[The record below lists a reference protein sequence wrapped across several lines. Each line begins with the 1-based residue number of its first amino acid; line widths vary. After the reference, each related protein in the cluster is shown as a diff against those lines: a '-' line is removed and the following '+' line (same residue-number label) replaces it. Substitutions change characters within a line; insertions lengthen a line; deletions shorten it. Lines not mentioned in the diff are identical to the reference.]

1 MFHIRINI
9 IFFFF
14 FFTSQVVKSQE
25 TVVHRTLNWSDS
37 LKNVEFSDY
46 KKRETLNFTEAVY
59 DYSRFGSLPVYT
71 ESFYIG
77 NNTSANAEIKN
88 PVFVPVKNLF
98 SSLSSEINPVI
109 TPVVSISY
117 QNKKAIADFFIVPLR
132 KNPQTGAI
140 EKLISFDIAL
150 TSSGSYIEA
159 KKTRGGAYTS
169 SSVLATGNW
178 YKISVDKD
186 GIYKIDKA
194 FLQSLGIDVKNINP
208 LNIRIY
214 GNGGGMLPE
223 SNAAFRYDDLQE
235 NAIQVV
241 GENDGSFDD
250 SDYILFY
257 GQGPV
262 RWSLDTVSNVFRHK
276 ANIYS
281 DVTYYFLSTDL
292 GPGKRIALQNS
303 SNQSPNQTFT
313 TFDDYA
319 VHERDTTNL
328 LKSGREWYGEQF
340 KYITSQDF
348 SFSFSNLL
356 NTEAANLLVNVA
368 SRSLDGPRSFFVNI
382 NGQVVS
388 PIVINA
394 VPPEYTDP
402 VAAAGIKNYTFSPSG
417 NNVRVNLTYSSSA
430 NDASGWLNYLE
441 LNIKRNLVLSGN
453 QMPFRVINSV
463 GANNFSEFKFL
474 QVSGQLSVWD
484 VTDPLNV
491 KNQELLTRESEKLF
505 TLNTSS
511 LNEFIAFNGK
521 GFFIPGKVGKIPNQ
535 NLHAPG
541 QYDYIVVTP
550 AVFNPAASD
559 LAKFREE
566 QSNLKSLV
574 VNTDQIYNEFAS
586 GSPDVTA
593 IRDYIRMLY
602 ERAADSS
609 EMPKFLVLFGD
620 GSYDYKNR
628 LSGNTNFVPTFE
640 SYESLSPTSSFNTDD
655 YFGFLD
661 ITEGSNM
668 LLSNIKL
675 DIAIGR
681 LPVKTTDE
689 AASMVNKIKM
699 YASSASFG
707 SWRNVITFSADDEDG
722 NTHINDAEDIANYVA
737 GNYPAYNIDKIYL
750 DAYKQV
756 STPGGARY
764 PDVNAA
770 ITNKIYSGTLIFNYL
785 GHGGTTGLAHERILS
800 NADFLS
806 WQNCYRLPVFVTAT
820 CEFSRFD
827 NPQETS
833 AGEYLMLNPCG
844 GAISLV
850 TTMRLVYS
858 FANKDL
864 NLNFNK
870 QIFRTIN
877 NAPIEIGTAL
887 KMGKNNVTSDG
898 TNNRKF
904 ALLGDPALTLQNSS
918 NKVITS
924 SINSHPLNAIPDTMK
939 ALQKVTVTGYISDVN
954 GNKLPDFSGVL
965 YPTIFDKISTYTTLK
980 NDPSSYVRNFIIQK
994 NIIYNGKASVKNGEF
1009 SFTFIVPKDIG
1020 YKYGLG
1026 KISYSSD
1033 NGKISASGYNSDVI
1047 IGGFEDSVQSDYTGP
1062 SVSLYMNDEKFVFG
1076 GTTDENPFL
1085 LVKLK
1090 DDNGINTVGT
1100 GLGHDI
1106 SGVLDENSQTTFVL
1120 NNYYEANL
1128 DDYRSGVIKY
1138 PMKDLAAG
1146 RHSLSV
1152 KAWDVYNNS
1161 SQGYTEFVVASS
1173 STMALTHVLNYPN
1186 PFTTQT
1192 EFMFEHNMP
1201 GAMLNVKVEIY
1212 TVSGKLIKTIHTTAG
1227 NILQP
1232 ASVSLPNAQCDNA
1245 TISGSYRV
1253 DGIYWDGL
1261 DDFGDPIGKGVYIYR
1276 VSVKAENGL
1285 QADKFEKLVLLK

>member
-14 FFTSQVVKSQE
+14 FFTYQVGKGQE
-25 TVVHRTLNWSDS
+25 TVVHRTIEWSDT
-37 LKNVEFSDY
+37 LKNIEFSDFR
-46 KKRETLNFTEAVY
+46 KRETLNFKEAVY
-59 DYSRFGSLPVYT
+59 NYSLFGALPVYT

-77 NNTSANAEIKN
+77 NNTTCNAEIRN
-88 PVFVPVKNLF
+88 PVFVPVQGLYQH
-98 SSLSSEINPVI
+98 LLTEINSTV

-117 QNKKAIADFFIVPLR
+117 QNKKAIADFFLVPLR
-132 KNPQTGAI
+132 KNPLTGAI
-140 EKLISFDIAL
+140 EKLISFDISL
-150 TSSGSYIEA
+150 TPSGSYIAA
-159 KKTRGGAYTS
+159 KKTRGSTYTS

-223 SNAAFRYDDLQE
+223 SNSQFRYDDLQE
-235 NAIQVV
+235 NAIQVT
-241 GENDGSFDD
+241 GESDGTFDND
-250 SDYILFY
+250 DYILFY

-262 RWSLDTVSNVFRHK
+262 RWSLDTVNHVFRHK

-281 DVTYYFLSTDL
+281 DVTYYFLNTDL
-292 GPGKRIALQNS
+292 GPGKRITLQNS
-303 SNQSPNQTFT
+303 STQSPNQTFT

-319 VHERDTTNL
+319 VHEMDTTNL

-340 KYITSQDF
+340 KYITSQNF
-348 SFSFSNLL
+348 SFSSSNLS
-356 NTEAANLLVNVA
+356 NTVAANLLVNTA

-382 NGQVVS
+382 NGQVVA
-388 PIVINA
+388 PIAINA

-402 VAAAGIKNYTFSPSG
+402 IAAAGVKNYSFIPSG
-417 NNVRVNLTYSSSA
+417 NTVRVNLTYSSSA

-441 LNIKRNLVLSGN
+441 LNVKRDLILSGN

-463 GANNFSEFKFL
+463 GVNNFSEFKFL
-474 QVSGQLSVWD
+474 QASGQLSVWD

-491 KNQELLTRESEKLF
+491 KDQELIPRENDKLF
-505 TLNTSS
+505 VLNTSL
-511 LNEFIAFNGK
+511 LNEFVAFDGK
-521 GFFIPGKVGKIPNQ
+521 SFFTPGKIGKIPNQ
-535 NLHAPG
+535 NLHAAG
-541 QYDYIVVTP
+541 QFDYIIVTP
-550 AVFNPAASD
+550 VVFNTAAND

-574 VNTDQIYNEFAS
+574 VNVDQIYNEFAS
-586 GSPDVTA
+586 GSPDLTA
-593 IRDYIRMLY
+593 IRDFMKMLY

-628 LSGNTNFVPTFE
+628 VSGNTNFVPTFE

-661 ITEGSNM
+661 ETEGGNM
-668 LLSNIKL
+668 LLNNIKL

-681 LPVKTTDE
+681 LPAKTADE
-689 AASMVNKIKM
+689 AANMVNKIKM

-707 SWRNVITFSADDEDG
+707 SWRNIITFSADDEDG

-764 PDVNAA
+764 PDVNTA

-800 NADFLS
+800 NADFIS
-806 WQNCYRLPVFVTAT
+806 WQNCNKLPVFVTAT

-827 NPQETS
+827 NPQEVS
-833 AGEYLMLNPCG
+833 AGEYLIQNPRG
-844 GAISLV
+844 GAICLV

-858 FANKDL
+858 YANKDL

-870 QIFRTIN
+870 QIFKTIN

-887 KMGKNNVTSDG
+887 KLGKNNVTSDG

-924 SINSHPLNAIPDTMK
+924 SINSHPINAIPDTMK
-939 ALQKVTVTGYISDVN
+939 ALQKVTVTGYVSDIN
-954 GNKLPDFSGVL
+954 GNKLTGFNGVL
-965 YPTIFDKISTYTTLK
+965 SPTIFDKISTYTTLK
-980 NDPSSYVRNFIIQK
+980 NDPGSYIRNFNLQK
-994 NIIYNGKASVKNGEF
+994 NIIYNGKASVKDGEF

-1020 YKYGLG
+1020 YKYGFG
-1026 KISYSSD
+1026 KISYYSD
-1033 NGKISASGYNSDVI
+1033 NGKISASGYNGDVI
-1047 IGGFEDSVQSDYTGP
+1047 IGGFTDSISLDHTGP
-1062 SVSLYMNDEKFVFG
+1062 TISLFMNDEKFVYG
-1076 GTTDENPFL
+1076 GTTDENPSL
-1085 LVKLK
+1085 IVKLK

-1106 SGVLDENSQTTFVL
+1106 SGMLDENSQNTFVL
-1120 NNYYEANL
+1120 NNFYEANL
-1128 DDYRSGVIKY
+1128 DDYKSGIVKY
-1138 PMKDLAAG
+1138 PMKDLSTG
-1146 RHSLSV
+1146 RHSLTV

-1173 STMALTHVLNYPN
+1173 AAMALTHVLNYPN
-1186 PFTTQT
+1186 PFTSRT

-1212 TVSGKLIKTIHTTAG
+1212 TVSGKLIKTIHTTVG
-1227 NILQP
+1227 NILQST
-1232 ASVSLPNAQCDNA
+1232 SVSSPNAKCDNA